1 MQLNGGRPAMEALKQ
16 RGWCAFC
23 VIGFLAFLALTG
35 VLHAQSVQ
43 PRFEQH
49 RFVIPTCVFQDS
61 LGFLWIG
68 TEVGLYRY
76 DGYRF
81 RQYTIDLNDTSA
93 ISDLWVTDIDED
105 HRGNLWIGT
114 YGGDLNYYDQR
125 TGRFAHFAH
134 MDVWTI
140 VTDDDG
146 SVWLGTKDRG
156 VMNLVLDSQGTPHC
170 RVYDCSDTA
179 SPGPP
184 SDDNFV
190 LALHKDRQG
199 YIWAGT
205 ILGGLKR
212 LDPGTG
218 DIRHFRHDPGN
229 PLSLSH
235 NTVSSICEDESGNL
249 WIGTGFI
256 GVPDGGGINL
266 FDPRTERFHHLR
278 HDDSHPASLLQ
289 IR

>member
-1 MQLNGGRPAMEALKQ
+1 MEALKQ
-16 RGWCAFC
+16 RGRCAFC
-23 VIGFLAFLALTG
+23 VIGFLAFPAFLALTG

-43 PRFEQH
+43 PRFEQY

-81 RQYTIDLNDTSA
+81 RQYTIDLNDSSA

-114 YGGDLNYYDQR
+114 YGGDLNYSDQR

-179 SPGPP
+179 SSGPCP
-184 SDDNFV
+184 SSELHPRQKTTMNRVECGILFDELVKAIPVSMNFRSSSR
-190 LALHKDRQG
+190 LA
-199 YIWAGT
+199 
-205 ILGGLKR
+205 
-212 LDPGTG
+212 
-218 DIRHFRHDPGN
+218 FN
-229 PLSLSH
+229 
-235 NTVSSICEDESGNL
+235 VSSQNCLN
-249 WIGTGFI
+249 IGKSS
-256 GVPDGGGINL
+256 
-266 FDPRTERFHHLR
+266 RR
-278 HDDSHPASLLQ
+278 
-289 IR
+289 